1 MLPHRE
7 LSAHTPT
14 LYAGGQRQ
22 LALLKQLPL
31 TLRNVVS
38 FSGTWQVK
46 IFTTVGTLILEG
58 SRLVFTEENHNVAD
72 AFASAGFPIEGG
84 AHRSLLGLYELVG
97 FFNALNDLDESF
109 GRA

>member
-1 MLPHRE
+1 M
-7 LSAHTPT
+7 
-14 LYAGGQRQ
+14 
-22 LALLKQLPL
+22 
-31 TLRNVVS
+31 
-38 FSGTWQVK
+38 K

-109 GRA
+109 GRAQTLLSMLPTTVCSAVCLYYPRPVDCRR